1 VGTVEGEHASQ
12 NFRSKASSN
21 ETDHG
26 APLKTKLSKG
36 KGASRMSE
44 QDDEQSGDEN
54 ALRRAQE
61 YAGVA
66 MQAPVKAVA

>member
-1 VGTVEGEHASQ
+1 M
-12 NFRSKASSN
+12 
-21 ETDHG
+21 
-26 APLKTKLSKG
+26 KTKLSKG